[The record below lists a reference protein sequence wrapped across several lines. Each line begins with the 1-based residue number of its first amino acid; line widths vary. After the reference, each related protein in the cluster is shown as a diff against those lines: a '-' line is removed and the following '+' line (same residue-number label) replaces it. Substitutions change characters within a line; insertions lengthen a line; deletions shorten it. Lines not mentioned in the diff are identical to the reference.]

1 MSLSTLNHNMST
13 PNHAMSTPN
22 HNMSTLPHDA
32 TPPLENGNESE
43 FLTATE
49 RYNKLLVQRQSVR
62 LLSVASVVFTDP
74 LIKTLRD
81 ENKRL
86 ALGVKR
92 VEKQLA
98 VTEAILGTTM
108 EHFLGANTFLI
119 AIKNFNNTHL
129 GARCNCPHCTR
140 ALMLPPLRQN
150 ANKLCTLFIELA
162 QTLHAHEIT
171 FVCRLDRNGA
181 VRQGLPPVPADFPPP
196 GIAFDADT
204 VSHLDLHLVFEQMGN
219 PYDFKYGMRL
229 WIADSPYHPE
239 LFKVHNL
246 MRHMYQRDGY

>member
-1 MSLSTLNHNMST
+1 MSLSTLNHTMST
-13 PNHAMSTPN
+13 PNHTTPN
-22 HNMSTLPHDA
+22 HTMPNHDA
-32 TPPLENGNESE
+32 MTALENGTESE

-49 RYNKLLVQRQSVR
+49 RYNKQLVQGQSLR
-62 LLSVASVVFTDP
+62 LMSVAHLVFTDP
-74 LIKTLRD
+74 LIKALRE

-86 ALGVKR
+86 ALGVQR

-98 VTEAILGTTM
+98 ATQGVLDNTM

-150 ANKLCTLFIELA
+150 AIKLCNLFIELA
-162 QTLHAHEIT
+162 QTLHAHEIS
-171 FVCRLDRNGA
+171 FVCRLDRNGD

-196 GIAFDADT
+196 GIAFHADT
-204 VSHLDLHLVFEQMGN
+204 VSHLDLHIVFEQMGN

-229 WIADSPYHPE
+229 WTADSPYHPE